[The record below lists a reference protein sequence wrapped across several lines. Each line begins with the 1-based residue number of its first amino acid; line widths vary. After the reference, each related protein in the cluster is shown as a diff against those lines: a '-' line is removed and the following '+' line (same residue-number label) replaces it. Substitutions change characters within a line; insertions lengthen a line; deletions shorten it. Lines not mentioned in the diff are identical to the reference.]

1 MIINSTGKP
10 LISKDMKVAKRVYRQ
25 LSDESMGS
33 LWEAII
39 EFITNVDDSYER
51 LSQLKKEK
59 KWFGKALFEYFPG
72 GKKNS
77 TVLVIKD
84 QAEGMSYETLEK
96 CFGNYGEKQSG
107 TASRGIAG
115 RGAKDAASIGNV
127 SVVSI
132 KDGYFSQIKI
142 DHLTR
147 KFQVFN
153 KNIKA
158 KTSHYK
164 MIGVKNGKNGTA
176 IQLEI
181 SAEKSGYH
189 LRTSD
194 LIKKIPLHYA
204 LSEILHNEKK
214 TLSLKFN
221 SKNDQGKVL
230 SYYEPDGELVEEQT
244 FYINKYKEK
253 FGEDAKVSFKLF
265 KSKVPLDSG
274 EGDKRFRQ
282 WGVSVIGKKAVHE
295 KSLLDTTYDIAP
307 EGKYYFGQL
316 KTNLITRL
324 LNDYDENQSNNK
336 SATKDN
342 PHAIID
348 LKRVEGLKRDHPAV
362 EEMFR
367 IPKDIIKK
375 FILEDRNSAEN
386 KNIENDNTKETLDEL
401 AKECAKLMDDLYEE
415 DDTDIQGIQ
424 IDMNQ
429 WKFIPPKQNLHVGK
443 RKYIY
448 AYTRKE
454 NLSSNLDTA
463 FIDVSKGSE
472 DCIIIHSNK
481 VKYKE
486 SKKKKNLIYFKFEI
500 EGAKPKKD
508 VSINVFQK
516 EGQIRTSLKI
526 NVLAEE
532 SRQFTNELEFEKE
545 IYNVKA
551 HKVKKLKIF
560 AKVPEV
566 LTDKMSSEDMIAKVF
581 NVNTD
586 HIKIVGQCKF
596 SICGP
601 NYAIGILQV
610 EGRTLSAN
618 NEITIQLNG
627 KRASAYVNVLNKE
640 DENDDDDKSK
650 FNFQIL
656 PNKYG
661 KQRYQW
667 NPQSPNSLEI
677 AGEHDQLKRYLG
689 KKENGYPGQ
698 ETSCF
703 KSLLAEIITEAMIQK
718 RMTLNSRYDPSTYV
732 GLVDKSNIEDTIMNF
747 MFKVDEEKSIFLEK
761 IHKILLK
768 DSILNEEIR
777 KFSKALN

>member
-1 MIINSTGKP
+1 MIITNTGKP

-25 LSDESMGS
+25 LSDESMSS

-51 LSQLKKEK
+51 LSLIKKEK
-59 KWFGKALFEYFPG
+59 KWFGKCLFEYFPG

-77 TVLVIKD
+77 TVLAIKD

-115 RGAKDAASIGNV
+115 RGAKDAASIGDV
-127 SVVSI
+127 SVISI
-132 KDGYFSQIKI
+132 KDGFFSQIKI

-147 KFQVFN
+147 KFQVFH
-153 KNIKA
+153 KKEKA
-158 KTSHYK
+158 KSSHYR

-204 LSEILHNEKK
+204 LSEILHHEKK
-214 TLSLKFN
+214 TISLKLK
-221 SKNDQGKVL
+221 SKNDDSIL
-230 SYYEPDGELVEEQT
+230 SYYEPEGELIDEKS
-244 FYINKYKEK
+244 FYVNKYKEK
-253 FGEDAKVSFKLF
+253 FGEDSKVIFKLF
-265 KSKVPLDSG
+265 KSELPLDSG

-282 WGVSVIGKKAVHE
+282 WGVSIIGKKAVHE
-295 KSLLDTTYDIAP
+295 KSLLDSTYDIAP
-307 EGKYYFGQL
+307 EGKYYFGYL
-316 KTNLITRL
+316 KSNLITRL
-324 LNDYDENQSNNK
+324 LNDYDENQSKNK

-348 LKRVEGLKRDHPAV
+348 LKRVDGLKRDHPAV
-362 EEMFR
+362 EELFR
-367 IPKDIIKK
+367 IPKEIIKK
-375 FILEDRNSAEN
+375 CILEDRNSAEN
-386 KNIENDNTKETLDEL
+386 KNIENENTKETLDEL

-415 DDTDIQGIQ
+415 DDTDIEGIQ
-424 IDMNQ
+424 IDQNQ
-429 WKFIPPKQNLHVGK
+429 WRFIPPKQNLHVGK
-443 RKYIY
+443 RKFIY

-463 FIDVSKGSE
+463 YIEVSKGSE
-472 DCIIIHSNK
+472 DCVIIHSKK

-486 SKKKKNLIYFKFEI
+486 SKKKKNLIFFKFEI
-500 EGAKPKKD
+500 EGALPKKD
-508 VSINVFQK
+508 ISINVFQK

-532 SRQFTNELEFEKE
+532 NRNFQNELEFEKD
-545 IYNVKA
+545 IYNIKA
-551 HKVKKLKIF
+551 NKVKKLKIF

-566 LTDKMSSEDMIAKVF
+566 VTNKMSNEELTAKVF
-581 NVNTD
+581 NVDTD
-586 HIKIVGQCKF
+586 HLKIIGQCKF
-596 SICGP
+596 SIYGP
-601 NYAIGILQV
+601 NYAIGYLQI

-627 KRASAYVNVLNKE
+627 KRASTFINVLNKE
-640 DENDDDDKSK
+640 EEDDEEDKSK

-661 KQRYQW
+661 KSRYQW
-667 NPQSPNSLEI
+667 DPNNPNSLEI
-677 AGEHDQLKRYLG
+677 AGEHDQLRRYLG

-768 DSILNEEIR
+768 DSILNDEIR
-777 KFSKALN
+777 KFSKILN

>member
-1 MIINSTGKP
+1 MIINNSGKP

-25 LSDESMGS
+25 LSDESMSS
-33 LWEAII
+33 LWEAIV
-39 EFITNVDDSYER
+39 EFLTNVDDSCER
-51 LSQLKKEK
+51 LSQAKNEK
-59 KWFGKALFEYFPG
+59 KWFGKSLFEYYPG

-77 TVLVIKD
+77 TVLIIKD
-84 QAEGMSYETLEK
+84 QAEGMTYETLEK

-115 RGAKDAASIGNV
+115 RGAKDAASIGDV
-127 SVVSI
+127 SVISI
-132 KDGYFSQIKI
+132 KDDKFSQIKI

-147 KFQVFN
+147 KFQVYA
-153 KNIKA
+153 KNVKA
-158 KTSHYK
+158 KNSHYK
-164 MIGVKNGKNGTA
+164 MVGVKNRKNGTA

-204 LSEILHNEKK
+204 LSEILHHEKK
-214 TLSLKFN
+214 TLSLKFK
-221 SKNDQGKVL
+221 SKNDDTVL
-230 SYYEPDGELVEEQT
+230 SHYPPQGNLVEEKT
-244 FYINKYKEK
+244 FYVNKYKER
-253 FGEDAKVSFKLF
+253 FGEDSKVIFKLF
-265 KSKVPLDSG
+265 KSEMPLDSG

-282 WGVSVIGKKAVHE
+282 WGVSIIGKKAVHE
-295 KSLLDTTYDIAP
+295 KSLLDSTYDIAP
-307 EGKYYFGQL
+307 EGKYYFGYL
-316 KTNLITRL
+316 KSNLITRL
-324 LNDYDENQSNNK
+324 LNDYDENQSKNK
-336 SATKDN
+336 SASKDN

-362 EEMFR
+362 DELFR
-367 IPKDIIKK
+367 IPKEIIKK

-386 KNIENDNTKETLDEL
+386 KNIENENTKETLDEL

-415 DDTDIQGIQ
+415 DDTDIQGIE
-424 IDMNQ
+424 IDLNQ

-443 RKYIY
+443 RKFIY

-454 NLSSNLDTA
+454 NLSANLDTA
-463 FIDVSKGSE
+463 FIDVSKGDN
-472 DCIIIHSNK
+472 DCVIIHSKK
-481 VKYKE
+481 VKYTV
-486 SKKKKNLIYFKFEI
+486 SKKKKNLIFFKFEI

-508 VSINVFQK
+508 ISINVYQK

-532 SRQFTNELEFEKE
+532 NRVFKNELEFEKE
-545 IYNVKA
+545 VYNIKMN
-551 HKVKKLKIF
+551 KVKRLKIF

-566 LTDKMSSEDMIAKVF
+566 ITKNTSDEELIAKVF
-581 NVNTD
+581 NVDSN
-586 HIKIVGQCKF
+586 HLKIIGQCKF
-596 SICGP
+596 SIYGP
-601 NYAIGILQV
+601 NYAVGFLQV
-610 EGRTLSAN
+610 EGRALSSN

-627 KRASAYVNVLNKE
+627 KRASTYINVLNKE
-640 DENDDDDKSK
+640 DEDDDDDKSK

-667 NPQSPNSLEI
+667 NPQSPNTLEI

-689 KKENGYPGQ
+689 KKENNYPGQ

-732 GLVDKSNIEDTIMNF
+732 GLVDKANIEDTIMNF
-747 MFKVDEEKSIFLEK
+747 MFKVDEEKAIFLDR

-768 DSILNEEIR
+768 DSVLNEEIR
-777 KFSKALN
+777 KHSKSLN